1 VIYTPF
7 FPHVLDAWN
16 KRHHP
21 NLLFIFYEDLKRDL
35 RGQLEKMATFLGK
48 DLIHDQLDRLR
59 EHLKFE
65 NIEKNEAVNNE
76 HGKKIGYMNED
87 GKFIGKGNKSYCYIE
102 GKLFVL

>member
-1 VIYTPF
+1 MIYTPF

-48 DLIHDQLDRLR
+48 DLSQDQLDRSR

-76 HGKKIGYMNED
+76 HGKKIGYMNEE
-87 GKFIGKGNKSYCYIE
+87 GKFIRKGNTSYCYI
-102 GKLFVL
+102 

>member
-35 RGQLEKMATFLGK
+35 RGQLEKIATFLGK
-48 DLIHDQLDRLR
+48 DLSQDRLR

-76 HGKKIGYMNED
+76 HGKKVSYMNED
-87 GKFIGKGNKSYCYIE
+87 GKLIPKGNKSYCYIG
-102 GKLFVL
+102 GK

>member
-1 VIYTPF
+1 VIYAPF

-35 RGQLEKMATFLGK
+35 RGQLEKMAKFLGK
-48 DLIHDQLDRLR
+48 DLSQEQLDRLR

-76 HGKKIGYMNED
+76 HGKKTGFMNED
-87 GKFIGKGNKSYCYIE
+87 QGKFIRKGN
-102 GKLFVL
+102 